1 MEAIGHYMKNNMSNN
16 SGHYTVGKYSIDGNH
31 ILRQKVGFDTELK
44 AQKVCFEL
52 NLKPETI
59 HKAVSYKCPVCGKW
73 HIGHHDGKALT
84 SSDKQ
89 KIREQYTKWKF
100 VHQYK

>member
-1 MEAIGHYMKNNMSNN
+1 MLWRWQRNSVSVEA
-16 SGHYTVGKYSIDGNH
+16 
-31 ILRQKVGFDTELK
+31 
-44 AQKVCFEL
+44 
-52 NLKPETI
+52 
-59 HKAVSYKCPVCGKW
+59 
-73 HIGHHDGKALT
+73 IGHHDGKALT

>member
-1 MEAIGHYMKNNMSNN
+1 MKNNMGNN
-16 SGHYTVGKYSIDGNH
+16 SSHYTVGQYSIDGNH
-31 ILRQKVGFDTELK
+31 ALRPKVGFDTELK

-59 HKAVSYKCPVCGKW
+59 HKAVSYKCPVYGKT
-73 HIGHHDGKALT
+73 LT

-100 VHQYK
+100 VHQCK